1 MKLSSVRALPWLL
14 PPRAT
19 ADKLGRITLMVPPTV
34 IRGSTAAGGVRI
46 FQLKRRNVTSGSME
60 KHFDRQPKVSD
71 YLLTMSSVKK
81 TLPRHLPAAERRA
94 VTVAAVIALA
104 AQQNP
109 QEITTTAIADRMSL
123 TQAALFRHF
132 PTKEALWQAVMEWV
146 TETLLAR
153 IDEAA
158 QAAASPLAALE
169 AVFMAHIDF
178 VARHPGVPR
187 ILLGELQRAEATP
200 AKRAVQTL
208 LKQYGLRLHALVE
221 QGIAQGELDREVDPA
236 AAAALFIGS
245 IQGLVMQ
252 ALLAGKVQLIRAAA
266 PGAFAIFA
274 RGVRRVP

>member
-1 MKLSSVRALPWLL
+1 M
-14 PPRAT
+14 T
-19 ADKLGRITLMVPPTV
+19 
-34 IRGSTAAGGVRI
+34 
-46 FQLKRRNVTSGSME
+46 
-60 KHFDRQPKVSD
+60 
-71 YLLTMSSVKK
+71 SVKNSP
-81 TLPRHLPAAERRA
+81 PRHLPAAERRA

-104 AQQNP
+104 ADQNP

-123 TQAALFRHF
+123 TQGALFRHF

-146 TETLLAR
+146 AEALLAR
-153 IDEAA
+153 IGEAA
-158 QAAASPLAALE
+158 QAASSPLAALE

-208 LKQYGLRLHALVE
+208 LKQYGLRLHALIK